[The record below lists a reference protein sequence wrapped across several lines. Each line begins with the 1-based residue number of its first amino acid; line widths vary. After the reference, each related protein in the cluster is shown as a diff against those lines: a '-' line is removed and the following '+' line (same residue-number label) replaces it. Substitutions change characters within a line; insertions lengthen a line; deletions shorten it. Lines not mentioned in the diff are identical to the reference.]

1 MGLVGLALSIP
12 AGGQADSTFHDLQE
26 VTAIDVV
33 VGLELQGA
41 KGFKAWGRGVKLPS
55 GVRLD
60 DFEVFVNG
68 RKRTLVALE
77 EIRDDR
83 PVTAEP
89 WTQVIFIDQA
99 GSRTRDLGM
108 GLEALSQRA
117 DDLTEIGPVQVL
129 WRRVKGLQ
137 GTQQQITQLSGTQR
151 QGSQLET
158 EPGPPG
164 SEAAQASG
172 HVLETVMATTRDG
185 GELRQTLAKI
195 ALTVEG
201 HDELTSVRYRL
212 RRELLDKPW
221 TKRAA
226 WRRIQEAQRR
236 EEALAIDHQDTLL
249 TYLVDVGGSSGAR
262 RALYWVTSGFDA
274 NPHQFYGLRRDG
286 GLEGEGLQ
294 ERGPQEWGA
303 KDENGVGSGHAA
315 PKAQGAELALSPLA
329 RETELFARTLSAY
342 GWVVFPVVPPAPDP
356 LRGKGSGKRLGKWRF
371 LGLMA
376 TYEAERLPDRAEAY
390 LELGDAH
397 RSAGRWQEAAD
408 AYDRAYF
415 HFWGDPRTKSRQAVA
430 LVGLGE
436 ALEQLDQPTASRR
449 ALEMAVELDS
459 EVAEQAVRDRIQER
473 AEAELWAV
481 RDTDQAEGLLTI
493 EDRMRFLEGGLTNRF
508 FPLDRIA
515 QETSG
520 RRLADHRQVFQALDD
535 LRVRLRLT
543 FQLEG
548 ASEGELKPIVA
559 TWDQP
564 SPDDEPAPGPDAEKA
579 SLRYGRWV
587 RSGVPARLT
596 RAVARRLLVEDAI
609 LPGAGLE
616 GILRVEPLELVAGVL
631 RVRLESIPGA
641 RPPNP
646 LRIVVA
652 AGGGGEPAR
661 VAELM
666 WRPEDEAFSSVI
678 EVHEPTLSV
687 VWQDIEG
694 GPWGGGR
701 FPTGLE

>member
-1 MGLVGLALSIP
+1 MVLVCLGLSIP
-12 AGGQADSTFHDLQE
+12 AVGQDGHSQDGHSQTDSTFHDLQE
-26 VTAIDVV
+26 VTAIDLV
-33 VGLELQGA
+33 VGIELQGV
-41 KGFKAWGRGVKLPS
+41 KSFKAWGKGVKLPS

-60 DFEVFVNG
+60 DFEVFVGG
-68 RKRTLVALE
+68 RQRTLVALDD
-77 EIRDDR
+77 IQDDR
-83 PVTAEP
+83 PVASEP

-108 GLEALSQRA
+108 ALEALSQRA
-117 DDLTEIGPVQVL
+117 EELTEIGTVQVL
-129 WRRVKGLQ
+129 WRRAADP
-137 GTQQQITQLSGTQR
+137 
-151 QGSQLET
+151 E
-158 EPGPPG
+158 
-164 SEAAQASG
+164 EAASE
-172 HVLETVMATTRDG
+172 HPLETVMATTRDG

-195 ALTVEG
+195 ALTIEG
-201 HDELTSVRYRL
+201 QDELTSVRYGL
-212 RRELLDKPW
+212 RRELLDQPW
-221 TKRAA
+221 TERAA
-226 WRRIQEAQRR
+226 LRRIQKAQRR
-236 EEALAIDHQDTLL
+236 EEALVIGHQDTVL
-249 TYLVDVGGSSGAR
+249 TFLADVGRSSGAR

-274 NPHQFYGLRRDG
+274 NPHQFYGLQRDG
-286 GLEGEGLQ
+286 GLE
-294 ERGPQEWGA
+294 
-303 KDENGVGSGHAA
+303 HAA
-315 PKAQGAELALSPLA
+315 GLENEGAAAQASQSEGAELTLIPLA
-329 RETELFARTLSAY
+329 RETELFARTLAAY
-342 GWVVFPVVPPAPDP
+342 GWVVFPVVPPPPDP

-371 LGLMA
+371 LGFMA
-376 TYEAERLPDRAEAY
+376 TYEAERLPNRAEAY

-397 RSAGRWQEAAD
+397 RGGGRWQDAAD

-415 HFWGDPRTKSRQAVA
+415 HFWGDPRTKSRQALA

-436 ALEQLDQPTASRR
+436 VLEHLDQPTASRR

-459 EVAEQAVRDRIQER
+459 EVAEEAVRSRLQER
-473 AEAELWAV
+473 ADAERWTV
-481 RDTDQAEGLLTI
+481 RDGDQTEGLLSI
-493 EDRMRFLEGGLTNRF
+493 EDRMRFMEGGLKSRF
-508 FPLDRIA
+508 FPLNRVA
-515 QETSG
+515 RETSG
-520 RRLADHRQVFQALDD
+520 RRLADHRHVLQALDD

-548 ASEGELKPIVA
+548 ASDGELKPIEA

-564 SPDDEPAPGPDAEKA
+564 APDGKPSDEAGDEEA

-609 LPGAGLE
+609 QPGAGLE

-631 RVRLESIPGA
+631 KVRLESPRGI

-652 AGGGGEPAR
+652 AGGGGEPPR

-666 WRPEDEAFSSVI
+666 WSPEDEAFSKVI
-678 EVHEPTLSV
+678 EVHEPTLAV